1 MFSLKRLVLISG
13 IFLLSWPSMSQQVIE
28 LSLDQARAYAQE
40 HNYNLQN
47 ANLDVGTAQQK
58 VKETVATGLPQ
69 ANASIGYNDNI
80 GLPVQLVPGDF
91 FGQPGKD
98 IEVQFGTRYSSSL
111 GASVSQLL
119 FSGSYLVGLQASKAY
134 LEQSEKNLAKT
145 KTEVT
150 KAVSE
155 AYFLVLVS
163 EEALDVIDSTIA
175 ITGKLAEQTRILVE
189 NGFSEETDYDQ
200 LYLLMADLQVSRVD
214 ILNQIERSTSMLKY
228 QLGMEVGQNIKLTE
242 SLFDLTEKLAAE
254 QLLTKQFKLDSNID
268 FQILKNQQELSAL
281 QLKLEKSAFLPTL
294 SAFLNYQTQAQ
305 RNSWDFFDSKGKW
318 YASSV
323 WGVSMQIPLLS
334 SGERIY
340 KVRQAKL
347 QVEKTKV
354 AEQMVSTSLKLQHQ
368 NTRDELSNA
377 VNTFQNTRSN
387 KELAEKIFR
396 RTGIK
401 YVEGLATS
409 LDLLNTHDQYI
420 KSQSQFINSAL
431 NLLNK
436 SVAMEALLTE
446 SEQ

>member
-1 MFSLKRLVLISG
+1 
-13 IFLLSWPSMSQQVIE
+13 
-28 LSLDQARAYAQE
+28 
-40 HNYNLQN
+40 
-47 ANLDVGTAQQK
+47 
-58 VKETVATGLPQ
+58 
-69 ANASIGYNDNI
+69 
-80 GLPVQLVPGDF
+80 
-91 FGQPGKD
+91 
-98 IEVQFGTRYSSSL
+98 
-111 GASVSQLL
+111 
-119 FSGSYLVGLQASKAY
+119 
-134 LEQSEKNLAKT
+134 
-145 KTEVT
+145 
-150 KAVSE
+150 
-155 AYFLVLVS
+155 
-163 EEALDVIDSTIA
+163 
-175 ITGKLAEQTRILVE
+175 
-189 NGFSEETDYDQ
+189 
-200 LYLLMADLQVSRVD
+200 MADLQVSRVD

>member
-13 IFLLSWPSMSQQVIE
+13 IFLLSWPSMSQQEIE

>member
-1 MFSLKRLVLISG
+1 MFSLKRLVLISV

-69 ANASIGYNDNI
+69 ASASIGYNDNI

-98 IEVQFGTRYSSSL
+98 IEVQFGTRFSSSL

-175 ITGKLAEQTRILVE
+175 ITGKLAEQTRILVD

-228 QLGMEVGQNIKLTE
+228 QLGMEIGQNIKLTE
-242 SLFDLTEKLAAE
+242 SLFDLTEKLATE

>member
-13 IFLLSWPSMSQQVIE
+13 IFLLSWPLMSQQVIE

-40 HNYNLQN
+40 HNYDLQN